1 MMRRSKASIVVRWFP
16 VAAFAL
22 VVPALMA
29 SHSEAQPTSAGLCWR
44 SLAPDTGEQDG
55 SGIAESTLTST
66 RSGEVWISRSPMGPN
81 LLRWSDGRWTSAPAL
96 ARAGVDELWV
106 EAVVASPS
114 GRIVIA
120 AAANR
125 DDGSRVFHVARLN
138 RGGWEWL
145 GAPLVSTSEPFT
157 HAQRPSIAF
166 VGEQPVVAWS
176 EERNA
181 ELAGLFVARWNG
193 SSWTRLGVVTLDR
206 DENDSFLTPA
216 VAVDGRQQIWLAW
229 TGYGGGVRVARWNG
243 SAWRDVGRESLEK
256 VIAVQGTTAMR
267 ELSLSLDS
275 KGRAWVLR
283 LAHQPSGPE
292 LALARWDV
300 DRWMAVPQASGPR
313 GTPAKVWSA
322 SMILQR
328 DAPLVAWS
336 QTDPTDNH
344 HLYVSTWA
352 MGDVWTSQLSDLHLV
367 EGVSN
372 VMDVKLAAGDGR
384 SFFVSWDEPG
394 KDKRNTRMIQAYV
407 CAPGETPA
415 SPPASIVERDTWP
428 TTVDEAA
435 RRLVAQL
442 DDKSKEL
449 VRTTAK
455 DQLIRFYEGWGR
467 GIRNSLGL
475 WRGNEKLLE
484 SCGRGKKV
492 DPEACSMVIIEAVWT
507 LLQAPAAQA
516 PGR

>member
-1 MMRRSKASIVVRWFP
+1 MEA
-16 VAAFAL
+16 VAA
-22 VVPALMA
+22 
-29 SHSEAQPTSAGLCWR
+29 SS
-44 SLAPDTGEQDG
+44 
-55 SGIAESTLTST
+55 
-66 RSGEVWISRSPMGPN
+66 
-81 LLRWSDGRWTSAPAL
+81 
-96 ARAGVDELWV
+96 
-106 EAVVASPS
+106 S

-120 AAANR
+120 ASANR
-125 DDGSRVFHVARLN
+125 NDGSRVLHVARLN

-145 GAPLVSTSEPFT
+145 GARLVSTSQPFR
-157 HAQRPSIAF
+157 HAQRPTIAF

-193 SSWTRLGVVTLDR
+193 SSWKRLGVVRLDR

-229 TGYGGGVRVARWNG
+229 TGAGGGVHVARWNG

-256 VIAVQGTTAMR
+256 VIAVQGR
-267 ELSLSLDS
+267 LGCVSPHWSVDS

-283 LAHQPSGPE
+283 LAHQPSGLE

-300 DRWMAVPQASGPR
+300 NHWMAVPPASGPR
-313 GTPAKVWSA
+313 GTLARTWSA

-336 QTDPTDNH
+336 QADPTDNH

-352 MGDVWTSQLSDLHLV
+352 KGDVWTSQLSDLHLV

-394 KDKRNTRMIQAYV
+394 KDKRNTRMIQAYA

-428 TTVDEAA
+428 TTVNGPRDGSLPSWTTG
-435 RRLVAQL
+435 RR
-442 DDKSKEL
+442 
-449 VRTTAK
+449 
-455 DQLIRFYEGWGR
+455 
-467 GIRNSLGL
+467 SLCVPP
-475 WRGNEKLLE
+475 RKT
-484 SCGRGKKV
+484 S
-492 DPEACSMVIIEAVWT
+492 
-507 LLQAPAAQA
+507 
-516 PGR
+516 

>member
-1 MMRRSKASIVVRWFP
+1 MSIFDRWFA
-16 VAAFAL
+16 VAAFAFAI
-22 VVPALMA
+22 PASVA
-29 SHSEAQPTSAGLCWR
+29 AQSEAQPTSAGLCWR

-55 SGIAESTLTST
+55 SGIAESALTST
-66 RSGEVWISRSPMGPN
+66 RSGEVWISRSTGPN
-81 LLRWSDGRWTSAPAL
+81 LLRWSNGPWTSPPAL

-106 EAVVASPS
+106 EAVAASPS

-125 DDGSRVFHVARLN
+125 ADGAMVLHIARLN
-138 RGGWEWL
+138 RGAWEWL
-145 GAPLVSTSEPFT
+145 GPPLVSTPEPFT

-176 EERNA
+176 EERDA
-181 ELAGLFVARWNG
+181 QLAGLFVARWNG
-193 SSWTRLGVVTLDR
+193 SSWTRLGALTLDR

-216 VAVDGRQQIWLAW
+216 VAVDVRHRIWLAW

-243 SAWRDVGRESLEK
+243 GAWRDVGRESLQK
-256 VIAVQGTTAMR
+256 AIAVQGTTAMR
-267 ELSLSLDS
+267 ELSLAVDS

-283 LAHQPSGPE
+283 LAYQQAAPE

-300 DRWMAVPQASGPR
+300 DGWTVVPPASEFPKK
-313 GTPAKVWSA
+313 PARAWSA

-336 QTDPTDNH
+336 QADPTDNH
-344 HLYVSTWA
+344 HLYVSTLA
-352 MGDVWTSQLSDLHLV
+352 AGGLWTSQLSDLHLV

-394 KDKRNTRMIQAYV
+394 KDKRNTRMAQAYA
-407 CAPGETPA
+407 CAPGETPS
-415 SPPASIVERDTWP
+415 SPPTSIVERDTWP

-435 RRLVAQL
+435 RRIVAQL

-455 DQLIRFYEGWGR
+455 DQLIQFYSDWGR
-467 GIRNSLGL
+467 GIRNGLGL
-475 WRGNEKLLE
+475 WRGNDKLLE
-484 SCGRGKKV
+484 SCGRGTKA

-507 LLQAPAAQA
+507 LLQPPAPSAPA
-516 PGR
+516 R

>member
-1 MMRRSKASIVVRWFP
+1 M
-16 VAAFAL
+16 
-22 VVPALMA
+22 
-29 SHSEAQPTSAGLCWR
+29 
-44 SLAPDTGEQDG
+44 
-55 SGIAESTLTST
+55 
-66 RSGEVWISRSPMGPN
+66 
-81 LLRWSDGRWTSAPAL
+81 
-96 ARAGVDELWV
+96 
-106 EAVVASPS
+106 EAVAASPS
-114 GRIVIA
+114 GRIVVA

-125 DDGSRVFHVARLN
+125 DDGSRVLHIARLN
-138 RGGWEWL
+138 RGAWEWL
-145 GAPLVSTSEPFT
+145 GAPLVSTPEPFT

-206 DENDSFLTPA
+206 NENDSYLTPA

-229 TGYGGGVRVARWNG
+229 TGYAAAYG
-243 SAWRDVGRESLEK
+243 SPA
-256 VIAVQGTTAMR
+256 GT
-267 ELSLSLDS
+267 
-275 KGRAWVLR
+275 
-283 LAHQPSGPE
+283 
-292 LALARWDV
+292 
-300 DRWMAVPQASGPR
+300 AVPGVMSGANRWKRLLP
-313 GTPAKVWSA
+313 
-322 SMILQR
+322 MILQR

-352 MGDVWTSQLSDLHLV
+352 AGDVWTSQLSDLHLV

-372 VMDVKLAAGDGR
+372 VMDVKLAAGDGP

-394 KDKRNTRMIQAYV
+394 KDKRDTRMIQAYA

-455 DQLIRFYEGWGR
+455 DQLIRFYDGWGR
-467 GIRNSLGL
+467 GIRNSFGL

-484 SCGRGKKV
+484 SCGRGKRT
-492 DPEACSMVIIEAVWT
+492 DPEACSMVIIEAAWT
-507 LLQAPAAQA
+507 LLQAPA
-516 PGR
+516 PRGRSRR